1 MRFTL
6 LIALRSLGRN
16 KRRTLITTG
25 ATALAAFIMLVY
37 STLLAG
43 LIRTLERSVTDM
55 ELGDLQVHPVGY
67 RIDPDLYTRIEDV
80 DARLAALDAAGLD
93 AAPRLFG
100 AALAAS
106 GNHSA
111 GVELRGVDVDRE
123 STVTKVHRHLVDG
136 EWLSPD
142 HPHGVVL
149 GRKLARSLHAHVG
162 DEVVVLGQAA
172 DGSMANDLYRV
183 RGVLKNVG
191 DRMDRAGFLMTEGA
205 FRQLMIVGDGAHEIA
220 VSRSEGMELG
230 AAKAAIEAA
239 LPNAEVLTWRELQ
252 PAVAQMVD
260 SSMAGRL
267 IMLLITYGAIAT
279 VILNATLMS
288 VFERIRELGVMK
300 AVGAPPL
307 QIASI
312 VLIEALL
319 QGAIA
324 ATVAVAAGLPLA
336 LWLET
341 NGWDLRSMVGT
352 MSLSGIAWEPIW
364 YAEVDVAGVVVPV
377 LTLFAMVIV
386 AAIYPSLKAAF
397 LSPIR
402 AIYHR

>member
-1 MRFTL
+1 MRFAFI
-6 LIALRSLGRN
+6 IALRSLGRN
-16 KRRTLITTG
+16 KRRTLVTTG
-25 ATALAAFIMLVY
+25 ATSLAAFIMLVY

-55 ELGDLQVHPVGY
+55 ELGDLQVHQVGY
-67 RIDPDLYTRIEDV
+67 RIDPDLYTRIEGV
-80 DARLAALDAAGLD
+80 DAHLEELDAAGLD

-123 STVTKVHRHLVDG
+123 ATVTKVHRHLLHG
-136 EWLSPD
+136 AWLDPSDPK
-142 HPHGVVL
+142 GVVL
-149 GRKLARSLHAHVG
+149 GRKLARSLHVEAG

-205 FRQLMIVGDGAHEIA
+205 FRRLMIVDAGVHEIA
-220 VSRSEGMELG
+220 VSRPADMKLD
-230 AAKAAIEAA
+230 AAKTAVSAA
-239 LPNAEVLTWRELQ
+239 LPDAEVLTWRELQ

-260 SSMAGRL
+260 NSMAGRL

-319 QGAIA
+319 QGAVA
-324 ATVAVAAGLPLA
+324 ATVAVVTGLPLA

-341 NGWDLRSMVGT
+341 HGWDLRSMVGT
-352 MSLSGIAWEPIW
+352 LSLSGIAWEPIW
-364 YAEVDVAGVVVPV
+364 YAEVDVVGVLVPV
-377 LTLFAMVIV
+377 LTLFGMVVV
-386 AAIYPSLKAAF
+386 AAIYPSLKAAL
-397 LSPIR
+397 LSPIK